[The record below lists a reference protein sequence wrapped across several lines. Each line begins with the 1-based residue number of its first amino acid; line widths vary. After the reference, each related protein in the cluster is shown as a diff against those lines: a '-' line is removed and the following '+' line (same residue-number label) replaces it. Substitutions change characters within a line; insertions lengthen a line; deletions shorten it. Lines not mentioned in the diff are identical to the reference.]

1 MHQCPATQI
10 EFTYSTLSMDLTF
23 QIKVGAVWHVPA
35 TQPLYLNEGH
45 AQYPSAKYTVQFTLE
60 SGIIRIYIES
70 GIANLKWQLTL
81 KIHKDRLHK
90 NLSIYWT
97 SRKSSSLRSC
107 INLHQEGLSGCMH
120 VLHSSNSALVILRYE
135 FLLRQAADRKKL
147 RAFKPSASRSLNNL
161 CSISSCALSQVN
173 TSLLLCYI

>member
-1 MHQCPATQI
+1 MHGNTNRMHI
-10 EFTYSTLSMDLTF
+10 LYS
-23 QIKVGAVWHVPA
+23 VN
-35 TQPLYLNEGH
+35 PLYLNEGH

-70 GIANLKWQLTL
+70 GIANLNWQLTV
-81 KIHKDRLHK
+81 KIRKDRLHK

-120 VLHSSNSALVILRYE
+120 ILHSSNSALVILRYG